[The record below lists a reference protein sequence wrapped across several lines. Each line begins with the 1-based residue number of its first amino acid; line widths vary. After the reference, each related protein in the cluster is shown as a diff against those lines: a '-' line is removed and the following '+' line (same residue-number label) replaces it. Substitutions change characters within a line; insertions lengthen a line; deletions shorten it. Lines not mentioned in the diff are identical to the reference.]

1 MGSIISKPKEKLQKK
16 EGLIAQMKTKTE
28 AESPSKKAP
37 SPSRKSPSPP
47 PRRLSSTLETASL
60 TREFLTFLQ
69 DLDKASLLPQNE
81 SGRAQTLQFVLE
93 VKQLK
98 ATEKETERVRMVEE
112 IGRKYFSEA
121 EDGRKLVLENSELW
135 RRCSQQCAKCEDS
148 AAALENLGRAHD
160 SLLAELDENHLM
172 FLQTRPVQAN
182 CVDKVMMCLL

>member
-1 MGSIISKPKEKLQKK
+1 MILKNQGRKKIHKMGSIISKPKEKLQKK

-28 AESPSKKAP
+28 VISQFTQITLYCTTLPLPTPHIVNTICCHPVDNNMSIDLSFTKISFILKKNNPEKRKTEGETSTILVLIYQAESPSKKAP

-93 VKQLK
+93 VGV
-98 ATEKETERVRMVEE
+98 TS
-112 IGRKYFSEA
+112 G
-121 EDGRKLVLENSELW
+121 N
-135 RRCSQQCAKCEDS
+135 
-148 AAALENLGRAHD
+148 
-160 SLLAELDENHLM
+160 
-172 FLQTRPVQAN
+172 
-182 CVDKVMMCLL
+182 